1 MTVRSVKQ
9 TSSSPSPAPDRAHA
23 VFASVQHVE
32 SLARQ
37 RGDVLRHAPQLSR
50 DDLVR
55 TAGELAQL
63 AEYLNQISMSRN
75 QFFSKVAHE
84 LRTPLTIAKGWIS
97 MLCYGELLPGQERI
111 VRVIEQQI
119 DDLTRLVNDLLDL
132 SRQESNALELRIECV
147 DLVSL
152 VNQVVEH
159 QRELTSLKGIQLI
172 VVAQTPQAYAC
183 VDRGRIAQVL
193 NNLITNACRYVSHY
207 DKGRIELIV
216 SGNET
221 AVQISVRD
229 NGVGIAPDD
238 LPRIFEPFYQIEGRQ
253 RGKSGLGLT
262 VAHELIR
269 AHGGS
274 LTVESVP
281 GKGSTFHIW
290 LRRVEPDSSSV
301 GQSRE
306 AGM

>member
-9 TSSSPSPAPDRAHA
+9 TSSSPAPDPDKAHA
-23 VFASVQHVE
+23 VFASVQHVG
-32 SLARQ
+32 SVARQ
-37 RGDVLRHAPQLSR
+37 RSDVLQHAPSLSR
-50 DDLVR
+50 DELIR
-55 TAGELAQL
+55 TACELAQL
-63 AEYLNQISMSRN
+63 AEYLNQISASRN

-84 LRTPLTIAKGWIS
+84 LRTPLTIAKGWIG

-111 VRVIEQQI
+111 VRVVEQQI

-132 SRQESNALELRIECV
+132 SRHEANALELRLECV

-152 VNQVVEH
+152 VHQVAEH

-172 VVAQTPQAYAC
+172 VAVQTQQAYAY

-193 NNLITNACRYVSHY
+193 NNLITNACRYVPHY

-216 SGNET
+216 KSHDT
-221 AVQISVRD
+221 TVQVSVRD
-229 NGVGIAPDD
+229 NGVGIAPED
-238 LPRIFEPFYQIEGRQ
+238 LPRIFEPFYQIAGRQ

-262 VAHELIR
+262 IAQELIR

-274 LTVESVP
+274 LTVDSTP

-290 LRRVEPDSSSV
+290 LRQVEPASSSTI
-301 GQSRE
+301 QSKE

>member
-1 MTVRSVKQ
+1 MAVRSVKQ
-9 TSSSPSPAPDRAHA
+9 SSSPPSPASERAGA

-37 RGDVLRHAPQLSR
+37 RGDALRCTPQVSR
-50 DDLVR
+50 DELVR

-63 AEYLNQISMSRN
+63 AEYLNQISASRN
-75 QFFSKVAHE
+75 QFLSKVAHE

-111 VRVIEQQI
+111 VSVIEQQI

-132 SRQESNALELRIECV
+132 SRHESGALELRLECI

-152 VNQVVEH
+152 VQQVAEH

-183 VDRGRIAQVL
+183 VDRGRVAQVL
-193 NNLITNACRYVSHY
+193 NNLITNACRYVPHY
-207 DKGRIELIV
+207 DHGRVELIV
-216 SGNET
+216 NCTET
-221 AVQISVRD
+221 TVQVSVRD
-229 NGVGIAPDD
+229 NGIGIAPDD
-238 LPRIFEPFYQIEGRQ
+238 LPRIFEPFYQIDGRR

-290 LRRVEPDSSSV
+290 LRRVDPATLPVS
-301 GQSRE
+301 QSKE

>member
-9 TSSSPSPAPDRAHA
+9 TSSSPSPAPDRPHA

-37 RGDVLRHAPQLSR
+37 RGEALRYASSLSR
-50 DDLVR
+50 DELVR
-55 TAGELAQL
+55 TASELAQL
-63 AEYLNQISMSRN
+63 AEYLNQISASRN
-75 QFFSKVAHE
+75 QFLSKVAHE

-111 VRVIEQQI
+111 VKVIEQQI

-132 SRQESNALELRIECV
+132 SRHESGTLELRLECV
-147 DLVSL
+147 DLAAL
-152 VNQVVEH
+152 VNQVAEH

-172 VVAQTPQAYAC
+172 VIAQTPQAYAC

-193 NNLITNACRYVSHY
+193 NNLITNACRYVPHY
-207 DKGRIELIV
+207 ENGRIELIV
-216 SGNET
+216 NCTDT
-221 AVQISVRD
+221 AVQVSVRD
-229 NGVGIAPDD
+229 NGIGIAPED
-238 LPRIFEPFYQIEGRQ
+238 LPRIFEPFYQVEGRQ

-262 VAHELIR
+262 VAHELVR

-290 LRRVEPDSSSV
+290 LRRVDPSTPPVS
-301 GQSRE
+301 QSRE